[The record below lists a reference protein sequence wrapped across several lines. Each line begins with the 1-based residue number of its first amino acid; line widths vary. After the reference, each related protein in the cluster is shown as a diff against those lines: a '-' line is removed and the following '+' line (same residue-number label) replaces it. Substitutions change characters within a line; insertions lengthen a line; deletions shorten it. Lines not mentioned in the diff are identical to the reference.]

1 MLDKIGE
8 IMAKAIEEIK
18 SIEVNKFDTGNS
30 ADMWALLVVWMKLA
44 EIQEIVWDKIKWGM
58 SK

>member
-30 ADMWALLVVWMKLA
+30 ADMWALLVVWIKLA